1 MVCKEVRELLDA
13 YALGA
18 AEANEANAVDE
29 HVADCV
35 RCWSSLNEAQRAAA
49 TIALSTV
56 FQRAPDFKLERI
68 R

>member
-1 MVCKEVRELLDA
+1 MKCEQVRDLLDA

-18 AEANEANAVDE
+18 AEADEANALEE

-49 TIALSTV
+49 SIALSTV
-56 FQRAPDFKLERI
+56 LLRAPDMKLERI

>member
-1 MVCKEVRELLDA
+1 MECKEVRGLLDA

-18 AEANEANAVDE
+18 AEADEANALEV

-56 FQRAPDFKLERI
+56 LQRAPDMKLERI